1 MELRIGKKGG
11 VNMDKKQALR
21 FLLKGASYLCL
32 GLIVYNLFCIK
43 GT

>member
-1 MELRIGKKGG
+1 MDWIRNVEK
-11 VNMDKKQALR
+11 NMDKKRVLW